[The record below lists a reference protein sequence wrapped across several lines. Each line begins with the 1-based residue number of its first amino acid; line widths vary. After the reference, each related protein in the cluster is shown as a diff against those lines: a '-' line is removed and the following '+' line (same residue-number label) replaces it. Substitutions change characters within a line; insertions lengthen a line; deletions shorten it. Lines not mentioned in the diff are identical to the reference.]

1 MRLARNYEGY
11 EIGCDKGTDDE
22 LREER
27 SVIRRDAPHLEMM
40 LERLL
45 KWGRRELGI

>member
-22 LREER
+22 LREEIGNKK
-27 SVIRRDAPHLEMM
+27 S
-40 LERLL
+40 
-45 KWGRRELGI
+45 